1 MTIYMNL
8 YMTLWMIL
16 WMIPRMKL
24 WKKYKSKKDKWKKD
38 IWNKNI
44 LMKKCL
50 GQIITID
57 DLMIWTDKASRI
69 INNKYS
75 KCMIIDAGL

>member
-1 MTIYMNL
+1 
-8 YMTLWMIL
+8 
-16 WMIPRMKL
+16 
-24 WKKYKSKKDKWKKD
+24 
-38 IWNKNI
+38 
-44 LMKKCL
+44 MKKCL

-75 KCMIIDAGL
+75 KCMIIDALDYSPIQF